1 MTPEQHKKFVE
12 KLFEK
17 KSELMSRQQVIAEN
31 FYPERAD
38 FTTPRNLGE
47 EFGIDLYSSYPIL
60 CRRDLADS
68 IGSLMPIEE
77 FEITTNNEEDLDQ
90 EGRQWLERSTKIQK
104 RAMLDRVAQLD
115 RAKKEGDNDYA
126 AFGQCVIS
134 CEYVRPNVALLHRNW
149 HLRDM
154 VWCTN
159 AYGEVDYKAR
169 RDNWFAK
176 DVVDYFPETVSK
188 AVRELAAKDPFAEV
202 KLYHIVCA
210 SRYCEKDAD
219 YEVKGQGER
228 FKWVSLYMEAKECY
242 QLEKVYQHNGHYAIP
257 RWHTLSQSQYA
268 YSPASIV
275 ALPDARLIQDMTR
288 VLLTAGEK
296 AVDPP
301 MLAFSEAIRSDVNMH
316 AGGMTWAEKMS
327 DDRFGDPIKLMAND
341 KSGLPI
347 GLEMQQDTRAMIR
360 EAFYLNKLTMPQPSK
375 QMTAYEVGQR
385 VSEWVRQSLPLFRPV
400 ETDYNGA
407 ICEMDFELLLHAGAF
422 GPPEDMPASL
432 SDADVRFKFKTPL
445 READGAK
452 KANALMRSRELLDTV
467 ADIDRGAVHV
477 VDFRGAYR
485 SAVEGVEIEQRF
497 IRGEEEVKR
506 LADADAQQQAADAEL
521 QRVATAAPAVKDLA
535 AAEASM
541 GKAA

>member
-1 MTPEQHKKFVE
+1 MDLEQHKKFIE

-17 KSELMSRQQVIAEN
+17 KSGLTQMQQVIAEN
-31 FYPERAD
+31 FFPERAD
-38 FTTPRNLGE
+38 FTSPRNLGE
-47 EFGIDLYSSYPIL
+47 DSGIDLYSSYPIL

-68 IGSLMPIEE
+68 IGSMMPIEE

-90 EGRQWLERSTKIQK
+90 EAKAWLERATKIQK
-104 RAMLDRVAQLD
+104 RAMLDRAARLD
-115 RAKKEGDNDYA
+115 RAKKEGDNDYS

-134 CEYVRPNVALLHRNW
+134 CEYSRRNVALLHRNW

-154 VWCTN
+154 VWCEN
-159 AYGEVDYKAR
+159 AEGEVDYKAR
-169 RDNWFAK
+169 LWEPFAQ
-176 DVVDYFPETVSK
+176 VVVEKFPNTVSQK
-188 AVRELAAKDPFAEV
+188 LREIADKDPFATV
-202 KLYHIVCA
+202 KIYHVVCA
-210 SRYCEKDAD
+210 SRYCEKDGD

-228 FKWVSLYMEAKECY
+228 FAWVSIYFEASEL
-242 QLEKVYQHNGHYAIP
+242 QPLEKVYQHSGHYAVP
-257 RWHTLSQSQYA
+257 RWHTLSGSQYA

-301 MLAFSEAIRSDVNMH
+301 MVAFSEAIRSDVNMY

-341 KSGLPI
+341 KSGIPM
-347 GLEMQQDTRAMIR
+347 GLEMAQATQAMIR
-360 EAFYLNKLTMPQPSK
+360 EAFFLNKLTMPQPSK

-385 VSEWVRQSLPLFRPV
+385 VSEWTRQSLPLFRPV
-400 ETDYNGA
+400 ETEYNGA

-422 GPPEDMPASL
+422 GPLAEMPGSL

-452 KANALMRSRELLDTV
+452 KANALLRSRELLDAV
-467 ADIDRGAVHV
+467 ADIDPGAKHV
-477 VDFRGAYR
+477 VDFRGQYR
-485 SAVEGVEIEQRF
+485 AAVQGVEVEQRF
-497 IRGEEEVKR
+497 IRGEEETNR
-506 LADADAQQQAADAEL
+506 LADADAEQAAQDAQL
-521 QRVATAAPAVKDLA
+521 QRAAAAAPVVKDLA
-535 AAEASM
+535 TAEQTLS
-541 GKAA
+541 KAA